1 MDVEAT
7 FFKKKLKNILDDSSV
22 LFRNIKTERSIGRK
36 TFSADEI
43 NIFFT

>member
-22 LFRNIKTERSIGRK
+22 LFRNIKTEKVHRK
-36 TFSADEI
+36 ENLFC
-43 NIFFT
+43 